1 MERKNVF
8 EVGVLKKKKKQF
20 TTHLGNE
27 NSWYVIWVKGMWNAI
42 IMKIPHVLSDEARVC
57 VHDMERILYTSN
69 FYILTQVFQCS
80 QNYRN

>member
-1 MERKNVF
+1 
-8 EVGVLKKKKKQF
+8 
-20 TTHLGNE
+20 
-27 NSWYVIWVKGMWNAI
+27 MWNVI

-80 QNYRN
+80 QNYRD